1 MPLEAE
7 PFFDSGPQGGGEDAR
22 IGENCAVFGVY
33 APGHDV
39 SRVTF
44 FGLFSMQH
52 RGQESSGIAVSNP
65 EWIVSHTGMGLVNQ
79 VFTEKTLKM
88 LKGAA
93 AIGHN
98 RYSTT
103 GASKIENAQ
112 PVTLDGIPGKHLA
125 LAHNGN
131 LINAGAL
138 YQELRSEGAN
148 HIPTTD
154 SAVMARMLL
163 ESYKDRTIEEA
174 ILDVFPRFIGAYSL
188 LILTNDKL
196 IAVRDLLGIRPLSIG
211 KRGGQYMFASE
222 SAAFAVVGAEYLREV
237 EPGEIVIVDER
248 GLTSMKLPGQAEPH
262 HCMFE
267 FFYFS
272 RPDSL
277 LADKLVYKIRVK
289 MGRELA
295 REAPVEADW
304 IIGVP
309 DSGTPAAI
317 GYADASGI
325 KYAEG
330 FVKNRYVGRTFIEP
344 LQTFRDLGVR
354 MKLNPLTETL
364 DGKRIVLVD
373 DSIVRGSTMRKIVRL
388 LRDIGG
394 VKEVHVRLS
403 SSAIRYPCY
412 YGVDFGTRRELIAA
426 NRTEE
431 EICDFIGADSLHY
444 LSIDG
449 MVKASGIDKEKFC
462 LACFNN
468 EYPLK
473 FPRQLN
479 LQLAAHEGIKFA
491 LENGMEDEDGDAIE
505 RPAGLP
511 E

>member
-7 PFFDSGPQGGGEDAR
+7 PLFDSESPEAGDDPR

-39 SRVTF
+39 SRIAF

-52 RGQESSGIAVSNP
+52 RGQESSGIAVANP
-65 EWIVSHTGMGLVNQ
+65 EWIVSHAGMGLVNQ
-79 VFTEKTLKM
+79 VFTEKTLKV
-88 LKGAA
+88 LKGIA

-112 PVTLDGIPGKHLA
+112 PVVLDGVPGKHIA

-131 LINAGAL
+131 IINAAEL
-138 YQELRSEGAN
+138 YQEVRSSGKN

-154 SAVMARMLL
+154 SAVMARVLL
-163 ESYKDRTIEEA
+163 ESYKDKSIEDA

-196 IAVRDLLGIRPLSIG
+196 VAVRDPLGIRPLSIG
-211 KRGGQYMFASE
+211 KRNGHYMFSSE
-222 SAAFAVVGAEYLREV
+222 SAAFAVVGAEYVREV
-237 EPGEIVIVDER
+237 EPGEIVVADGG
-248 GLTSMKLPGQAEPH
+248 GLTSLRLPAEASPH
-262 HCMFE
+262 YCMFE

-277 LADKLVYKIRVK
+277 LADKLIYKIRVK

-295 REAPVEADW
+295 KEAPVEADW
-304 IIGVP
+304 VIGVP

-364 DGKRIVLVD
+364 DGKRIILVD

-403 SSAIRYPCY
+403 SSAIRHPCY

-431 EICDFIGADSLHY
+431 EICEYIGADSLHY

-449 MVKASGIDKEKFC
+449 MVRATGLEKEKFC

-479 LQLAAHEGIKFA
+479 LHLAAQEGIKYA
-491 LENGMEDEDGDAIE
+491 LEEGIEDEIDAVE

>member
-1 MPLEAE
+1 MCPPGSTTAE
-7 PFFDSGPQGGGEDAR
+7 MSGVGE
-22 IGENCAVFGVY
+22 
-33 APGHDV
+33 
-39 SRVTF
+39 
-44 FGLFSMQH
+44 
-52 RGQESSGIAVSNP
+52 
-65 EWIVSHTGMGLVNQ
+65 
-79 VFTEKTLKM
+79 
-88 LKGAA
+88 GAA

-112 PVTLDGIPGKHLA
+112 PVVLDSEPGKHLA

-131 LINAGAL
+131 LINTAEL
-138 YQELRSEGAN
+138 YAELRAKGAN

-154 SAVMARMLL
+154 SAVMARILL
-163 ESYKDRTIEEA
+163 ESYKTKSIEEA
-174 ILDVFPRFIGAYSL
+174 ILEVFPRFTGAYSL
-188 LILTNDKL
+188 LVLTNDKL
-196 IAVRDLLGIRPLSIG
+196 IAVRDPLGIRPLSIG
-211 KRGGQYMFASE
+211 KRNGHYMFASE
-222 SAAFAVVGAEYLREV
+222 SAAFAVVGSEYLREV
-237 EPGEIVIVDER
+237 EPGEMVVADDN
-248 GLTSMKLPGQAEPH
+248 GLTSHRLSEESKPH

-403 SSAIRYPCY
+403 SSAIRHPCY

-431 EICDFIGADSLHY
+431 EICEFIGADSLHY

-449 MVKASGIDKEKFC
+449 MVRATGIEKEKFC

-473 FPRQLN
+473 FTRQMN
-479 LQLAAHEGIKFA
+479 LQLSEKSMKFA
-491 LENGMEDEDGDAIE
+491 LEATEVENGEEVG

-511 E
+511 D